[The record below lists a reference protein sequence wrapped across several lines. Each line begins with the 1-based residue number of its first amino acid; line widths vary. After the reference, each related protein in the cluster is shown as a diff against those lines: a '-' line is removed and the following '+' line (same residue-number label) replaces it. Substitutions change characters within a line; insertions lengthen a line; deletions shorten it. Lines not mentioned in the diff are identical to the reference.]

1 MLNKVMLI
9 GNVGKDPEI
18 RSTNQGTRI
27 ASFSLA
33 CAESWKDCVNGERKE
48 RTEWVNFMIFPE
60 SLVGIV
66 ERYVNK

>member
-18 RSTNQGTRI
+18 RSTNQGTR
-27 ASFSLA
+27 

-48 RTEWVNFMIFPE
+48 RTECVNFMIFPE